1 MAACISALSRDSQL
15 IWNRGILA
23 ALAAAVLFGLSTPLA
38 KALTGSVSPL
48 LLSGLLYAGSGL
60 GLALLLCSRRL
71 LGFKAA
77 LTWPRGRDIGWL
89 AGAVLTGGAIA
100 PFLLMTG
107 LRQTDAATA
116 SLALNLE
123 SVFTALIAW
132 FVFRENFD
140 RRIAIGMLLIVAGGA
155 TLSTGAA
162 SQSGAL
168 WGDIALA
175 GACLAWAVDNNLTR
189 KISACDAM
197 LIACVKGLVAGSCSI
212 AIALALGQPIPPG
225 GTLRLAAHSSAN
237 FASMTSLRTNAPVS
251 NGVMMKI
258 VMARI
263 ISKPVRS
270 PSSL

>member
-1 MAACISALSRDSQL
+1 MN
-15 IWNRGILA
+15 WNRGILA

-71 LGFKAA
+71 LGSKAP

-140 RRIAIGMLLIVAGGA
+140 RRIALGMLLIVAGGA
-155 TLSTGAA
+155 TLSTGAT
-162 SQSGAL
+162 SQSGAH
-168 WGDIALA
+168 WGGVALA
-175 GACLAWAVDNNLTR
+175 GACLAWAIDNNLTR